1 MEGNLV
7 DKLLLGIDFGTSTN
21 FVTKYDFNKKDAVA
35 VANMGDYG
43 GSSIFENCL
52 YIESEN
58 NFVIGQPKKGVNDP
72 LSFFQDVKRFVI
84 SDDWRHQ
91 VPNLNN
97 KEVTAQ
103 DLTSMI
109 FSAIKLKVESSES
122 KSVDGAVITVPYA
135 YSDKYKKRLEKAAED
150 AGIRVIQ
157 LVEEPIA
164 AAISFGLFSND
175 IETGK
180 KEKIVVFDL
189 GGGTFDITVFEF
201 QKDDRQHAKV
211 EVLNTDGI
219 EKLGGN
225 TIDEMI
231 SEKFRAKLGVEYC
244 AFANKKEESN
254 FRNKLKGVSR
264 ETKEELSEAELAE
277 VYESFVINLN
287 TEELELELDR
297 DDFNSWLKNNNIIGE
312 IEDALDRAIYD
323 IDLEPEDIDRVILAG
338 GTSSIPLIKDTVRNF
353 FGKDPESKQN
363 LGELVG
369 HGAGILAGLSADD
382 SLKYE
387 VIRKTSKDVGIATGQ
402 KFKRILHKNEKY
414 GAVSINHKV
423 SLRNVDSELQVTFY
437 EGVSNSIEECTRFG
451 RAVIDGRK
459 FTNGIVYISLERD
472 KDTGQIKYYFSDEF
486 KHKIDC
492 GFLQD
497 VE

>member
-1 MEGNLV
+1 M

-43 GSSIFENCL
+43 SSSIFENCL

-58 NFVIGQPKKGVNDP
+58 NFVIGQPKKGINDP
-72 LSFFQDVKRFVI
+72 LNFFRDVKRFVV

-91 VPNLNN
+91 VPNLNH

-109 FSAIKLKVESSES
+109 FSAIKTKVENSES
-122 KSVDGAVITVPYA
+122 RPVDGAVITVPYA
-135 YSDKYKKRLEKAAED
+135 YSDKYKKRLEKAAND
-150 AGIRVIQ
+150 AGIKVIQ

-164 AAISFGLFSND
+164 AAISFGLFSD
-175 IETGK
+175 DVQAGK

-201 QKDDRQHAKV
+201 QKNDRQHAKV

-225 TIDEMI
+225 SIDEMI
-231 SEKFRAKLGVEYC
+231 SEKFRAQLGVEYC
-244 AFANKKEESN
+244 DFTNKKEESN
-254 FRNKLKGVSR
+254 FRNKLKGVAR
-264 ETKEELSEAELAE
+264 ETKEELSEAELAD
-277 VYESFVINLN
+277 VYESFAINLN
-287 TEELELELDR
+287 TEELELELER
-297 DDFNSWLKNNNIIGE
+297 DDFNNWLKNNNIIGE

-323 IDLEPEDIDRVILAG
+323 VDLEPEDIDRIILAG
-338 GTSSIPLIKDTVRNF
+338 GTSSIPLIKDTVKKF

-387 VIRKTSKDVGIATGQ
+387 IIRKTSKDVGIATGQ

-414 GAVSINHKV
+414 GVISTSHKV
-423 SLRNVDSELQVTFY
+423 SLRNIESELQVTFY
-437 EGVSNSIEECTRFG
+437 EGVSNSIEECG
-451 RAVIDGRK
+451 KLGKAVIDGK
-459 FTNGIVYISLERD
+459 QFTNGIVYISLERD
-472 KDTGQIKYYFSDEF
+472 KESGRIKYYFNDEC
-486 KHKIDC
+486 KNEIDS